1 MNTKWTIILTLIL
14 AVAVLCLGLILE
26 PQFADPMATHW
37 GANGEA
43 NGFGSHF
50 VGIWL
55 IPLMLIGINGLF
67 LIIPKI
73 DPLKKNI
80 AKFRKEYNGF
90 VLVINAFMVYVQ
102 VLTLIWNTGNH
113 FNMTTYMLPALGF
126 FIFYAGVLIS
136 KARRNYFVGIRTPW
150 TLQDE
155 RVWDET
161 HQLGAKIFKVSGVLT
176 LVGIFFPNLILWFMM
191 IPLLGG
197 ALFTIVYSYVLY
209 QRYHPNN
216 GD

>member
-1 MNTKWTIILTLIL
+1 MNTKWTIIVTLLL
-14 AVAVLCLGLILE
+14 AAAVLGLGLILE

-37 GANGEA
+37 GAGGEA

-55 IPLMLIGINGLF
+55 IPLMLVGLNGLF
-67 LIIPKI
+67 LLIPNI

-90 VLVINAFMVYVQ
+90 ILVINVFMVYVQ
-102 VLTLIWNTGNH
+102 VLILIWNTGNH
-113 FNMTTYMLPALGF
+113 FNLTTYMLPAMGV

-136 KARRNYFVGIRTPW
+136 KARRNYFIGIRTPW

-161 HQLGAKIFKVSGVLT
+161 HQLGAKNI
-176 LVGIFFPNLILWFMM
+176 
-191 IPLLGG
+191 
-197 ALFTIVYSYVLY
+197 
-209 QRYHPNN
+209 
-216 GD
+216 